1 MAVRQTVQ
9 LRLQAGQGPPFEARF
24 LRFLDEVQANDRGR
38 VQYDLCRNVGVPEH
52 LVILEAWESA
62 ADLAAHDGAP
72 HTQAL
77 IAELGEYLAGAP
89 VIHRCES

>member
-9 LRLQAGQGPPFEARF
+9 LHLQAGKGPPFEARF
-24 LRFLDEVQANDRGR
+24 LRFLDEVKANDRGR
-38 VQYDLCRNVGVPEH
+38 MQHDLCRNVGDPEH
-52 LVILEAWESA
+52 LVILEAWESV
-62 ADLAAHDGAP
+62 ADLAAHDSAR

-77 IAELGEYLAGAP
+77 IAELGEYLAAAP